1 MAHIRSTNRDLVFDI
16 VNHTLLLMFV
26 LIIVFPL
33 INIVSRSFSS
43 TEAVISGRVWLVP
56 VEPTFYAYETVFKNQ
71 QVWIGYGNSIFYT
84 FVGTGINLLLTI
96 TAAYA
101 LSRRDFFGRNAVMG
115 IFVFTLLFN
124 GGLIPTYLLVK
135 DLGMLDT
142 RWALLLPNA
151 VVVYNM
157 IVARTFFQ
165 NQIPYELLEA
175 SQLDGCSDFRFF
187 WSIVLPLSG
196 PIVAVIALWYAV
208 QHWNSYFHALLF
220 IRNERLFPLQ
230 IVLRNIL
237 LENRVENLDRV
248 ALEDYA
254 KREGLAQLLKYAL
267 IVVASVPVL
276 LLYPFVQKYF
286 VRGVMIGSLKG

>member
-16 VNHTLLLMFV
+16 INHTLLLLFV
-26 LIIVFPL
+26 VIIVFPL
-33 INIVSRSFSS
+33 VNIVSRSFSS
-43 TEAVISGRVWLVP
+43 TEAVVSGRVWLVP

-71 QVWIGYGNSIFYT
+71 QVWTGYANSIFYAS
-84 FVGTGINLLLTI
+84 VGTGINLALTI
-96 TAAYA
+96 TAAYS

-124 GGLIPTYLLVK
+124 GGLIPTYLLVR
-135 DLGMLDT
+135 DLGMLNT

-157 IVARTFFQ
+157 IVTRTFFQ
-165 NQIPYELLEA
+165 TQIPYELLEA

-237 LENRVENLDRV
+237 LENRVENLDQV

-254 KREGLAQLLKYAL
+254 RREGLAQLLKYAL

-276 LLYPFVQKYF
+276 MLYPFVQKYF

>member
-26 LIIVFPL
+26 LIIIFPL

-101 LSRRDFFGRNAVMG
+101 LSRRDYFGRNAVMG

-124 GGLIPTYLLVK
+124 GGLIPTYLLVRN
-135 DLGMLDT
+135 LGMLNT

-237 LENRVENLDRV
+237 LENRVENLDQV

>member
-1 MAHIRSTNRDLVFDI
+1 
-16 VNHTLLLMFV
+16 
-26 LIIVFPL
+26 
-33 INIVSRSFSS
+33 
-43 TEAVISGRVWLVP
+43 
-56 VEPTFYAYETVFKNQ
+56 VFKNQ

>member
-16 VNHTLLLMFV
+16 INNTRLLLFV
-26 LIIVFPL
+26 VIIVFPL
-33 INIVSRSFSS
+33 VNIVSRSFSS
-43 TEAVISGRVWLVP
+43 TEAVVSGRVWLVP

-71 QVWIGYGNSIFYT
+71 QVWTGYANSIFYAS
-84 FVGTGINLLLTI
+84 VGTGINLALTI
-96 TAAYA
+96 TAAYS

-124 GGLIPTYLLVK
+124 GGLIPTYLLVR
-135 DLGMLDT
+135 DLGMLNT

-157 IVARTFFQ
+157 IVTRTFFQ
-165 NQIPYELLEA
+165 TQIPYELLEA

-237 LENRVENLDRV
+237 LENRVENLDQV

-254 KREGLAQLLKYAL
+254 RREGLAQLLKYAL

-276 LLYPFVQKYF
+276 MLYPFVQKYF